1 MTTAEEFFK
10 KLDAKGRSKKID
22 ILKKIAAF
30 CHKEYNDNSD
40 WSSWSFKNFL
50 WSEWQLKFDEQ
61 IYLIGY
67 AKVLLDSQTIAH
79 INVMCYYRGSSG
91 LPVVKVKTRIF
102 DIRTGEIKEIYRYI
116 GSSYDEALVWD
127 ESETS
132 DKQDEIDFICDKTD
146 EIVESIS
153 NFIDKLFTFDRNSD

>member
-1 MTTAEEFFK
+1 MTITAEKFFNK
-10 KLDAKGRSKKID
+10 SRRID
-22 ILKKIAAF
+22 VLRKIAAF
-30 CHKEYNDNSD
+30 CYKEYNT
-40 WSSWSFKNFL
+40 WSFWDNWLFKNNLL
-50 WSEWQLKFDEQ
+50 WSEWKIVSDKQ
-61 IYLIGY
+61 IYLIGN

-91 LPVVKVKTRIF
+91 LPIVKVKTRIF

-153 NFIDKLFTFDRNSD
+153 NFIDKLFTFD

>member
-1 MTTAEEFFK
+1 MTTAEKFLNK
-10 KLDAKGRSKKID
+10 PQRID

-30 CHKEYNDNSD
+30 CHKEYNT
-40 WSSWSFKNFL
+40 WSFWGNWLFKNLL
-50 WSEWQLKFDEQ
+50 WSEWKIVSDRQ
-61 IYLIGY
+61 IYLIGN

-91 LPVVKVKTRIF
+91 LPVVKVRTRIF

-127 ESETS
+127 ESEAS

-153 NFIDKLFTFDRNSD
+153 NFIDKLFTFD

>member
-10 KLDAKGRSKKID
+10 KLEAIERTQKTR
-22 ILKKIAAF
+22 ILQKIASF
-30 CHKEYNDNSD
+30 CYKEYNT
-40 WSSWSFKNFL
+40 WSFWDNWLFKHFL
-50 WSEWQLKFDEQ
+50 WSEWKIVSEKR
-61 IYLIGY
+61 IYLLGN

-79 INVMCYYRGSSG
+79 INVMCYYRSSSG

-153 NFIDKLFTFDRNSD
+153 NFIKTEIQF